1 MPVAVAMMP
10 REELITVDTRGAL
23 VMEFGKRDVPAWW
36 MRTRSGVVGLE
47 AWLDGRMLRVELHEP
62 PDGADSGYD
71 AE

>member
-1 MPVAVAMMP
+1 M
-10 REELITVDTRGAL
+10 EL
-23 VMEFGKRDVPAWW
+23 GKRDVPAWW